1 MKNVRYSSSIISFL
15 PFKNKIN
22 EFGIS
27 FLILVQYLVCD
38 VSIEIEQKDKCLSL
52 FKRDL
57 KVQYVPHLE
66 ELDKLPNQF

>member
-22 EFGIS
+22 KFGIS

-38 VSIEIEQKDKCLSL
+38 VSIEIEQKDQCFSL

>member
-22 EFGIS
+22 KFGIY

-38 VSIEIEQKDKCLSL
+38 VSIEIEQKDKCFSL